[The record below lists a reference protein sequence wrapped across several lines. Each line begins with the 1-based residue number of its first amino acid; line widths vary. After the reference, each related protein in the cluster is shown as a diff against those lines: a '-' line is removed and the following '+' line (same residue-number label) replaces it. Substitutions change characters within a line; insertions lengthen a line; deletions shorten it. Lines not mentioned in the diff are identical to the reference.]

1 MTAIKSKRQTMA
13 LKHRELI
20 TEKLNKIDTALS
32 EYSFA
37 NLYLFRDK
45 HEYHLLEENNELFLT
60 GVSYNGES
68 FLMPLEDLNTCS
80 DHYMATLKQLL
91 QSGSYQCLFPIPE
104 KWLSLFPEEDYR
116 YESLEEDAE
125 YIYKREKLAEYPGRK
140 LSKKRNLVNQF
151 LREYTPEIREINT
164 NSQEETL
171 HLLQLW
177 QCRSGQEMGDS
188 DYQACID
195 GLQLYRDLNLSG
207 ALYLANRKPCGFILG
222 EYSGASSYLIHFA
235 KGNTD
240 VKGIYQYMF
249 QSYVRQFCQDAEIIN
264 LEQDMGMEGLRKTK
278 RSYQPDFMLRKY
290 RIYPKD

>member
-1 MTAIKSKRQTMA
+1 MRKLDIIKNYYGQKLQENLPDFQTLGWESQKA
-13 LKHRELI
+13 QFDRFRILTDNIELNNHKILDVGCGLGNLLEHLKEV
-20 TEKLNKIDTALS
+20 
-32 EYSFA
+32 
-37 NLYLFRDK
+37 
-45 HEYHLLEENNELFLT
+45 HETPDYTDVDILEENNVLFLT

-68 FLMPLEDLNTCS
+68 FLMPLEDLNTS
-80 DHYMATLKQLL
+80 SYHYMATLRQLP

-222 EYSGASSYLIHFA
+222 EYSGASLPGH
-235 KGNTD
+235 
-240 VKGIYQYMF
+240 
-249 QSYVRQFCQDAEIIN
+249 
-264 LEQDMGMEGLRKTK
+264 
-278 RSYQPDFMLRKY
+278 
-290 RIYPKD
+290 